1 MNEPAQSRPAR
12 DRDTPSGGPAPA
24 LAIVRGSP
32 SAEEVAALAV
42 VLARLGARSAD
53 ATYGRRVRSEWS
65 ARFRLLRAPVQRG
78 PGGWRASA
86 RPR

>member
-1 MNEPAQSRPAR
+1 MTEPAQAQPAR
-12 DRDTPSGGPAPA
+12 DGAQAPL

-32 SAEEVAALAV
+32 SAEEVAALVA
-42 VLARLGARSAD
+42 VLARRGAGSTV
-53 ATYGRRVRSEWS
+53 ATYARGVRSEWS
-65 ARFRLLRAPVQRG
+65 ARSRLLRAPLQRG